1 MAAAACA
8 AAGAASAAP
17 AMWLV
22 GDRDS
27 QIYLFGSLHA
37 LEPGR
42 AWRTPAYDA
51 AFARADAVWFET
63 DISEVSPGQVDA
75 LLARYGVDRE
85 RRLSQKLT
93 ASEVRALGPLLAR
106 TRMTV
111 ADIDYLR
118 PWAAALMLS
127 MQLAERRG
135 ARVDSGADMTVARD
149 ARGRAKPVR
158 AFESLEDQV
167 RIFADLPEP
176 AEVAYLADVIHER
189 SPRLRLP
196 RLHAPATLEEAWM
209 AGDLARLAPALVG
222 AMKADNPALYDA
234 LLRRRN
240 LAWADALAAR
250 MAGAGVDLVNVGA
263 LHMVGD
269 EGLPA
274 LLAAR
279 GFNVRRVQ

>member
-1 MAAAACA
+1 MAAACA
-8 AAGAASAAP
+8 VAGAAAAAP
-17 AMWLV
+17 ALWV
-22 GDRDS
+22 VSDRDS

-63 DISEVSPGQVDA
+63 DISGIEPAQVDA

-93 ASEVRALGPLLAR
+93 TAEVRALQPLLAR
-106 TRMTV
+106 TGMTV
-111 ADIDYLR
+111 ADIDHLR

-127 MQLAERRG
+127 MQPAERRG
-135 ARVDSGADMTVARD
+135 ARVDAGADMTVARD
-149 ARGRAKPVR
+149 THGQAKAVR
-158 AFESLEDQV
+158 VFESLEDQV
-167 RIFADLPEP
+167 RIFADLPERS
-176 AEVAYLADVIHER
+176 EVAYLADVIHER
-189 SPRLRLP
+189 SPRLRAP
-196 RLHAPATLEEAWM
+196 RLRAPKTLEEAWM
-209 AGDLARLAPALVG
+209 GGDLARLAPALVG
-222 AMKADNPALYDA
+222 AMRADNPALYDA

-274 LLAAR
+274 LMAAR
-279 GFNVRRVQ
+279 GYDVRRVQ